1 MTTSDQILG
10 AAFAIIITAIFVSMS
25 LTLYLSHRM
34 IEHIES
40 LLPNSKLI
48 NDNIKLYAGLGLP
61 GKAARFGAISFM
73 LIFPKAYARRGLI
86 DIHEVNQLPDHIKKP
101 LTRLVIT
108 CLALA
113 LALLAFGA
121 CLYAAE
127 NYKTI

>member
-1 MTTSDQILG
+1 VTASDQILG
-10 AAFAIIITAIFVSMS
+10 VAFAIIITAIFVSMS

-73 LIFPKAYARRGLI
+73 LIFPKAYDCRKSYNFVKMAPSRGYRQLI
-86 DIHEVNQLPDHIKKP
+86 
-101 LTRLVIT
+101 R
-108 CLALA
+108 
-113 LALLAFGA
+113 
-121 CLYAAE
+121 AAHLC
-127 NYKTI
+127 IS